1 MPSNGRT
8 TILLFVLFQALY
20 ALTSSG
26 NAFRIPDEFEV
37 YFQTEHLVDA
47 GDLSIPQT
55 LAIRQPK
62 IVNGA
67 VVGSEPIFYGKLGVD
82 GRPYAPYG
90 PFVAILAVPHHLVA
104 RAIAR
109 LACIPRAPLPQGI
122 PWVFVVG
129 GLTTLFTA
137 TGAALAVAGFHRAA
151 LALGASTRTALVLSL
166 LLGGATVLWLYGVSF
181 YCEGWQAA
189 MLIWAAAFLVDARAG
204 APRAELRVVAAAL
217 LLALTGLT
225 KVTGMIFTPA
235 FVVAALADRSMSP
248 RVRARVSVALALG
261 IALAV
266 AIHLAWNAYRF
277 GNPFD
282 FGYDASETIPQMP
295 PHLFRLADVPRGLVM
310 ELASPGKSL
319 ILWAPVLLLA
329 AGSGREFWR
338 REPAV
343 ALGVITA
350 GLTGLLFFAAYLFP
364 EAGYAHGP
372 RPLVPL
378 VPLLLLPAVARPI
391 GERSRGGLMA
401 CALVGG
407 TLALVATSVSFLEDQ
422 GIGQDLGAGASLAYY
437 ERIDPPPGRPWN
449 RYRLQ
454 YVPFVRTLGSGTWPA
469 GDSLGHG
476 IDYFPHHLSRAR
488 HELPGGDAIPFWLV
502 WLPLV
507 MWLIVLLSA
516 GAALG
521 RLAT

>member
-8 TILLFVLFQALY
+8 TILLFVFFQALY

-151 LALGASTRTALVLSL
+151 LALGASPRTALVLSL

-282 FGYDASETIPQMP
+282 FGYDA
-295 PHLFRLADVPRGLVM
+295 
-310 ELASPGKSL
+310 
-319 ILWAPVLLLA
+319 
-329 AGSGREFWR
+329 
-338 REPAV
+338 
-343 ALGVITA
+343 
-350 GLTGLLFFAAYLFP
+350 
-364 EAGYAHGP
+364 
-372 RPLVPL
+372 
-378 VPLLLLPAVARPI
+378 
-391 GERSRGGLMA
+391 
-401 CALVGG
+401 
-407 TLALVATSVSFLEDQ
+407 
-422 GIGQDLGAGASLAYY
+422 
-437 ERIDPPPGRPWN
+437 
-449 RYRLQ
+449 
-454 YVPFVRTLGSGTWPA
+454 
-469 GDSLGHG
+469 
-476 IDYFPHHLSRAR
+476 
-488 HELPGGDAIPFWLV
+488 
-502 WLPLV
+502 
-507 MWLIVLLSA
+507 
-516 GAALG
+516 
-521 RLAT
+521 